1 MGKPIARRPVLVTCA
16 AVGRLAG
23 VTPATVENSQLPK
36 VASGRYNLLDPAV
49 WDYVTR
55 STVARAQAGGKTKEA
70 LDRIKLQKDI
80 ELKTAQ
86 IAKVNLATEKERASL
101 VPADM
106 VAIWIGHFSAEIR
119 VNLLTISKRV
129 AGGDDDLRRRIDEVV
144 KKSLEKTLENAER
157 KLRETD
163 FRE

>member
-1 MGKPIARRPVLVTCA
+1 MSKAIARRPVLVTSA
-16 AVGRLAG
+16 AVARLAG
-23 VTPATVENSQLPK
+23 VSPATVENAQLPA
-36 VASGRYNLLDPAV
+36 VPSGKYNLLDPAV

-55 STVARAQAGGKTKEA
+55 STVARAQSGGQTKEA

-80 ELKTAQ
+80 DLKSAQ
-86 IAKVNLATEKERASL
+86 IAKVTLATEKERASL

-119 VNLLTISKRV
+119 VNLLTISKRI
-129 AGGDDDLRRRIDEVV
+129 AGGDDDLRRRIDASV

-157 KLRETD
+157 KLRESD
-163 FRE
+163 FRK